1 MTLQLNWQYHSAL
14 SYLLLCNW
22 CFNCCNSYR
31 STEALGYQYYFDTLH
46 TCYQRPETKLLVT
59 ILPHRLPHRS
69 GSHCYWQL
77 LACGVPAIAR
87 PLLKTAK
94 ASTACFTNNSQCY
107 WYRLLLTWTQTLH
120 CHSWFNRPYII
131 IYFLLLLQLWWCR
144 SNLCQWYM
152 DKTNFILILNSTIL
166 MIDSRCYHHPVICLL
181 SHHFIIHAFYLLPII
196 WLINIIYLFIYLSL
210 SFHHS
215 SYSSFTD
222 TGRSREFLYQHV
234 KTLELLI
241 IKTVHFDYH
250 NVVETLTSYIDTDA
264 IIVEVLLT
272 WLIITFLSG
281 VSYTTHWQFSWHKL
295 LTLSFA
301 NDWISDIDATV

>member
-1 MTLQLNWQYHSAL
+1 MTLQFNWQYHSAL
-14 SYLLLCNW
+14 SNLLQCNW

-31 STEALGYQYYFDTLH
+31 STEALGYQYYFHTLH
-46 TCYQRPETKLLVT
+46 TRYQLPETKLLVT

-69 GSHCYWQL
+69 GSHCHWQL

-94 ASTACFTNNSQCY
+94 ASTALVLLIIRSVIDVDCY
-107 WYRLLLTWTQTLH
+107 WPGHKHCTVIRDLTDHIL
-120 CHSWFNRPYII
+120 SYN
-131 IYFLLLLQLWWCR
+131 FLLLLQLWWCR
-144 SNLCQWYM
+144 SNLWQWYM

-166 MIDSRCYHHPVICLL
+166 MIDSRCYHHPVIYLL
-181 SHHFIIHAFYLLPII
+181 SHHFIIHAFYLLPIV

-210 SFHHS
+210 SSHHS

-222 TGRSREFLYQHV
+222 TCRSREFLYQHV

-250 NVVETLTSYIDTDA
+250 NVVETDQLYWYWCYNRWSLTDVTYYH
-264 IIVEVLLT
+264 
-272 WLIITFLSG
+272 FP
-281 VSYTTHWQFSWHKL
+281 
-295 LTLSFA
+295 
-301 NDWISDIDATV
+301 